1 VRISITCSLR
11 TNLAILAAVALALA
25 ILSAYVN
32 LQRLK
37 EREEGSQD
45 CIRKISLLGGNVDGP
60 SADIPAC
67 FFLRASEHIFVPE
80 SISDVNVVGVITAD
94 HDLNRLPE
102 KMIRLS
108 LTIAAD
114 AVPHLP
120 VFSAVRD
127 LRLNLMSKSGNSTD
141 YDFDAKTI
149 RSRFSSQLE
158 RFSLGG
164 DAGVDNVLQQFR
176 DSSSLK
182 SLFVGGE
189 GFNGRGFTDWPE
201 QRNLEYCYIEGKLEQ
216 VHFQRFPSLPGVRCL
231 TISTKLHL
239 SSGLS
244 WLRRCPNVEIL
255 ELSCGSIED
264 VAIADIR
271 KLNKLRTLEFRGVQ
285 DLDLFV
291 FGDIQSLLRLE
302 MERCKLRNIDLPGS
316 TVIHIKELILKKTE
330 VNLKSLKQMIGL
342 HFIETD
348 AILNFNSI
356 FEAEFPESLVCF
368 RCDYVDVSDEELTQ
382 LKAKFPWVTF
392 SVPTPNMNKLDPAS
406 RRLKEDLIK
415 LFGS

>member
-1 VRISITCSLR
+1 MISITCSLR
-11 TNLAILAAVALALA
+11 TYLAIIAAFALALG
-25 ILSAYVN
+25 ILSAYVKM
-32 LQRLK
+32 QRLK
-37 EREEGSQD
+37 ELAENSQY
-45 CIRKISLLGGNVDGP
+45 CIRTILLLGGNVDIP

-67 FFLRASEHIFVPE
+67 FFLRESEHILIPE
-80 SISDVNVVGVITAD
+80 SISDINVVGVITAD
-94 HDLNRLPE
+94 HDLNRLP
-102 KMIRLS
+102 KSIIRLS
-108 LTIAAD
+108 ITIAAD

-120 VFSAVRD
+120 VFNAVRD
-127 LRLNLMSKSGNSTD
+127 LRLNLMSQNGNSSVH
-141 YDFDAKTI
+141 DFDATTI
-149 RSRFSSQLE
+149 RSRFSSRLE
-158 RFSLGG
+158 RLSLGG
-164 DAGVDNVLQQFR
+164 DADVDNVLQQFR
-176 DSSSLK
+176 DSNSLK
-182 SLFVGGE
+182 SLLVGGE

-216 VHFQRFPSLPGVRCL
+216 VHFQRFPSLPGVRGL
-231 TISTKLHL
+231 TISTNLQL
-239 SSGLS
+239 SSGLR
-244 WLRRCPNVEIL
+244 WLRSCPNVEIL
-255 ELSCGSIED
+255 ELSCGSIE
-264 VAIADIR
+264 AGEMASIR
-271 KLNKLRTLEFRGVQ
+271 NLNKLHTLEFRGVR
-285 DLDLFV
+285 DLDLFDLV
-291 FGDIQSLLRLE
+291 GIQSLLRLE

-382 LKAKFPWVTF
+382 LKAKFPRVTF